1 MEEEFVSD
9 KYLGTDDDTSKRPI
23 MSNTCNVSTDVII
36 VESRIFILRLAWLA
50 QTLTW
55 AKI

>member
-23 MSNTCNVSTDVII
+23 MSNKVSTDVIMLK
-36 VESRIFILRLAWLA
+36 VGSLLRLAWLA